1 MAKGIGKK
9 AETKDKKPEVKA
21 KKEAKL
27 AKKVEIAS
35 KPVEPPKLPEKT
47 AKMPKMKKVVKKED
61 TLAPKM
67 EKIRSL
73 FKAAVVTP
81 VVQEEASMAES
92 SAAVN
97 KADDLASKPTHEVVN
112 THLDAASSRR
122 SPPAAKKHTAAPGK
136 ITMED
141 IERMQ
146 QAEQPTNSY
155 VNDIMKYIKK

>member
-1 MAKGIGKK
+1 MVKGIGKK
-9 AETKDKKPEVKA
+9 AEAKENKPEPKA
-21 KKEAKL
+21 KKGAKP

-47 AKMPKMKKVVKKED
+47 AKMPKMKKVVKKEE
-61 TLAPKM
+61 TIAPKM

-73 FKAAVVTP
+73 FKTALVAPTTTEETAPKEEVIDSTKAEDLSPKVTHD
-81 VVQEEASMAES
+81 VI
-92 SAAVN
+92 
-97 KADDLASKPTHEVVN
+97 D
-112 THLDAASSRR
+112 THLDVASTRR

-146 QAEQPTNSY
+146 QAEQPANSY